1 MESLEGRNTKEIYR
15 QLDKVAATM
24 NEAAEVCAPKLRA
37 TTIPHPE
44 IDPEL
49 KGENDEATR
58 IKTLL
63 RMGIDYG
70 DEQKETNTKEGRDA
84 TEMEAE
90 EATKCR
96 NIVDKI
102 GEERFLEA
110 GQ

>member
-1 MESLEGRNTKEIYR
+1 
-15 QLDKVAATM
+15 
-24 NEAAEVCAPKLRA
+24 
-37 TTIPHPE
+37 
-44 IDPEL
+44 
-49 KGENDEATR
+49 
-58 IKTLL
+58 
-63 RMGIDYG
+63 MGKDYG